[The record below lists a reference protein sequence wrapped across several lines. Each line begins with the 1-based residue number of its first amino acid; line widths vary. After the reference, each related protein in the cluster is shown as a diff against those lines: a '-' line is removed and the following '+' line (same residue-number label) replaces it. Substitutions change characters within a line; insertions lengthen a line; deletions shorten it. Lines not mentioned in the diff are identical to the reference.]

1 MAMTDSE
8 QARQAETGAREARE
22 AGLPVL
28 VWIVRDPTP
37 EGFSE
42 MTTGIVQAIER
53 LGWRLE
59 HMTSRGGDG
68 DSITIHTF
76 LFRLT
81 STPA

>member
-1 MAMTDSE
+1 MAMTNSE

-28 VWIVRDPTP
+28 VWIVRDLTR
-37 EGFSE
+37 EGFSD
-42 MTTGIVQAIER
+42 MTTGIVQAIES

-68 DSITIHTF
+68 DAITIHTF
-76 LFRLT
+76 LFRLN
-81 STPA
+81 